1 MTEAGDPTMWRDDD
15 SKAAQL
21 LGDAGDLSVTFNRWL
36 PGDPVPV
43 PENVLQEAQRLI
55 FGDREQQY
63 GNPSESFDRIAGLWS
78 AYIGTELN
86 GLDVANLMILLKV
99 SRTKSTSRPSWPRC
113 TRWRTSTICGSSRPP
128 TARRPPGRRSTS

>member
-99 SRTKSTSRPSWPRC
+99 SRTKGTYHRDSYVDIAGYAGLGERLHEAAQR
-113 TRWRTSTICGSSRPP
+113 
-128 TARRPPGRRSTS
+128 